1 MFMNNTQQSIQLAV
15 EYLRKVTLPAS
26 GLDLLIQYGVPII
39 QTLVLL
45 GGAMAGIYK
54 YYAVKNREINEK
66 MLGEVYAPLY
76 QYFVKQELFCYV
88 TKMQRDHG
96 DSPILEFTSEKR
108 KEKVSFG
115 EQPQHTVSV
124 SSESII
130 GLNRNEFLKVLDT
143 VNIGLASKELLTL
156 LNMYK
161 VLVYIEGKA
170 DRTSDMYLDSTIM
183 KVDVEK
189 ALREEIIKGYILY
202 HKKLKLDVITT
213 NTLYKI
219 EGDHIEFTYDVD
231 EKTKEKLIKEMRKE
245 PNKF

>member
-1 MFMNNTQQSIQLAV
+1 MMFMNNTQQSIQLAV

-115 EQPQHTVSV
+115 EHPSIRLVCPVSP
-124 SSESII
+124 
-130 GLNRNEFLKVLDT
+130 L
-143 VNIGLASKELLTL
+143 
-156 LNMYK
+156 
-161 VLVYIEGKA
+161 
-170 DRTSDMYLDSTIM
+170 
-183 KVDVEK
+183 
-189 ALREEIIKGYILY
+189 
-202 HKKLKLDVITT
+202 
-213 NTLYKI
+213 
-219 EGDHIEFTYDVD
+219 
-231 EKTKEKLIKEMRKE
+231 
-245 PNKF
+245 